1 MADKQTK
8 YFVLTTVVAV
18 LIYFLSR
25 PKKVVDNANVDTT
38 VPDQY
43 INDPVLAGYN
53 PNSGF
58 ANTALTDPNFNI
70 NIANQGLSYL
80 DEKYIPLFGFVGIAQ
95 DRVLH

>member
-25 PKKVVDNANVDTT
+25 PKKVVDNIVTKA
-38 VPDQY
+38 PDQY
-43 INDPVLAGYN
+43 ITDPVQAGYN
-53 PNSGF
+53 PNNGF